1 MAAVFLLAKKYG
13 AAVVALTLDEG
24 GIPSHR
30 RRAHRHRRKK
40 CWPPPKPMVYLEQD
54 LIVDALAMTVS
65 TGPDNAAVALE
76 TLDYVRHRLGMQTVL
91 GVSNISFGLPR
102 REKNHR
108 SIFHA
113 GHGPGPVRRHRQSR
127 RGRHYGRLSFLLCP
141 DGF

>member
-1 MAAVFLLAKKYG
+1 MLATAKTYG
-13 AAVVALTLDEG
+13 L
-24 GIPSHR
+24 S
-30 RRAHRHRRKK
+30 
-40 CWPPPKPMVYLEQD
+40 EQD

-102 REKNHR
+102 REKSPQHFSR
-108 SIFHA
+108 WPWAGACPPASSI
-113 GHGPGPVRRHRQSR
+113 PGEAA
-127 RGRHYGRLSFLLCP
+127 HYGRLSFLLCP